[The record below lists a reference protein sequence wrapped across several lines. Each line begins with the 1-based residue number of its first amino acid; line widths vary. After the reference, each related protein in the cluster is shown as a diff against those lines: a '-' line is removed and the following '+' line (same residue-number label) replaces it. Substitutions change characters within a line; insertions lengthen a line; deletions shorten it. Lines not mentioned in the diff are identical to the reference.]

1 MKTSKRIPFFL
12 IVRHVRH
19 SNKGTLALIVFLMA
33 IAFINLLF
41 INSLFSGV
49 VESNQSQL
57 INTRTGNVMIT
68 PAKGSDFIDNPAAV
82 VKAVDKVPGVQ
93 AAAAETLLPGSI
105 EFGGTRGNFDVTAID
120 PTTQEKA
127 TTVSQK
133 MTAGSYL
140 KPGDTNGIIL
150 GDSIA
155 GKKENDTDF
164 APNGIKVGDTVNVI
178 TDSTS
183 HPFVVRGVFKTKFN
197 GTDDRAFVT
206 NAALNQIAPALQGKA
221 TDVVVRADHR
231 GNEDKLV
238 AEMKAAGVTGN
249 LRTWQQLAG
258 SVREIT
264 SSFVTINALM
274 TVVGF
279 FIAAVTIF
287 IIIYVDVTH
296 RRQEVGILRA
306 IGVRSPLVVMTY
318 VLQAAVYSFLG
329 VAMGTV
335 LYFAILFP
343 YFKAFPFKIP
353 IGDVSLSIIPW
364 DYLFRAFTVVA
375 VGMLS
380 GLIPALIGTRRPI
393 LDDILNR

>member
-1 MKTSKRIPFFL
+1 MKTSKRIPLFL

-19 SNKGTLALIVFLMA
+19 SNKWTLALIVFLMA

-49 VESNQSQL
+49 IESNQSQL

-68 PAKGSDFIDNPAAV
+68 PAKGSDFIDNPAAL
-82 VKAVDKVPGVQ
+82 VKQVDKVPGVQ
-93 AAAAETLLPGSI
+93 AAAAETLVPGSI
-105 EFGGTRGNFDVTAID
+105 EFAGTRGNFDVTAID
-120 PTTQEKA
+120 PAQEKKA
-127 TTVSQK
+127 TTVSEK
-133 MTAGSYL
+133 MVTGSYL
-140 KPGDTNGIIL
+140 SPGDTEGIIL
-150 GDSIA
+150 GDIIA

-178 TDSTS
+178 TDSMV
-183 HPFVVRGVFKTKFN
+183 HPFQVRGVFKTKFN

-206 NAALNQIAPALQGKA
+206 NQGLNKIAPALQGKA
-221 TDVVVRADHR
+221 TAVIVRADKR
-231 GNEDKLV
+231 GNETKLV
-238 AEMKAAGVTGN
+238 ADMKAAGVPGT

-258 SVREIT
+258 AVREIT

-329 VAMGTV
+329 VALGTA